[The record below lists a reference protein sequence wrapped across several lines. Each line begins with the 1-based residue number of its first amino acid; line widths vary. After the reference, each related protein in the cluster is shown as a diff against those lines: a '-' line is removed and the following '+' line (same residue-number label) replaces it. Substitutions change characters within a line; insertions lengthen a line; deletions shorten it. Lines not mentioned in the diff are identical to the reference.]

1 MNEKFIKERL
11 GECGEDGIFH
21 DDKFVCNR
29 IHYEKNA
36 IIEASA
42 GTGKTYTLQSIV
54 LKLLL
59 EKTIDSVKN
68 LLLVTYTEKAAGEL
82 KDRIRTVLEE
92 AGCLPSDFDEVTI
105 CTIHSFCRS
114 LLTEYAFENRVPM
127 QVEIGGSD
135 KDLIHRAVRT
145 ALFGDGFR
153 ARYGKSYDAYM
164 KAAGLTATDDLVVQ
178 TESLLEEHVRT
189 GRGPEVPQRLDD
201 GVKASLHGIVK
212 TLCPSGDYSSL
223 RDTLRLADL
232 PINGN
237 DGKSFERDFA
247 DFQKAIGG
255 LASHDDKSLITS
267 LVDII
272 AIRSQGANR
281 LNPRLSKPY
290 SCRLAEHIPA
300 LGKLLEAVDGAAG
313 MLSSQMLAD
322 LAFLAWPVFKRLKEE
337 VSALTFDD
345 LVNRAHDVI
354 VEESKS
360 GEKSELLKSIRRKYR
375 IALVDEF
382 QDTDN
387 KQWAIFKSIFSH
399 AVNRID
405 DGPNPKQGALLVV
418 GDPKQAIYSFRG
430 ADVGAYLGAKREI
443 TGGDD
448 EKAEKLNTTFRS
460 SPKLVDA
467 FNRIFGEK
475 VGTDPSW
482 FEGMKEGDGSITYE
496 AVNPPPPGTKKFD
509 GIEYHSE
516 FGEPVELLESIPDDK
531 PPKTPA
537 SPNSG
542 YGNKSRCLPEFLR
555 NAAQEIKRLVS
566 LEYAY
571 AIVNKDTG
579 EKEPHTFS
587 YRDMCILVRGHAD
600 ADKAREI
607 LAAANIP
614 FSIYK
619 EQGIYASAEAE
630 ALLALFDFLSVP
642 SRRGRL
648 EALLLTPL
656 FGYSPDQ
663 LEARRKQED
672 RELSRRLDVWQ
683 ELVSKKEWSKLFES
697 VMNDT
702 LLAHPGKDDPD
713 FDRRWAATRQILDK
727 LLECVG
733 RKAQTIDEFA
743 EVLRSWRQDDKRAG
757 EDGALRRKE
766 SEADRVQIM
775 TMHVSKGLEYPVVF
789 IAWGFGEL
797 AYQAKDEE
805 KEKAI
810 REEKRLLYVA
820 LTRAEHKLY
829 LPWSQW
835 AQHKR
840 SKTTTDKKTK
850 EKKTESEDETGIGS
864 VGSALLIPK
873 DASKHNIGFL
883 ARGIRACFKS
893 DAAAKEAV
901 IRVSERAKTAEAAI
915 KDKTNVE
922 KEEETKVGGD
932 DNDADAGIKVYEL
945 DAKALARQ
953 KIDNDSYS
961 SVHRKAKKTVESA
974 ADGGKDD
981 ENHDDVASQK
991 KEKTLL
997 LRTNISGDVFHEIM
1011 ETLCNNDD
1019 EADTTALGFCSVGNA
1034 KFADVAKDERFLNL
1048 IRKTMRKHQLP
1059 SQKDA
1064 EGETTEFVLARMAWR
1079 ALNVPIVI
1087 GGRTIVLRKIG
1098 ASNRRAE
1105 LEFVVNRAKV
1115 LGDDGVTDG
1124 GGRGATAL
1132 PDPQSESTFNGKI
1145 DLLVRPE
1152 GRNGPIYVLD
1162 WKTNSLPGYG
1172 TETLGR
1178 AMTASDYHLQYQF
1191 YSQAVRYWLR
1201 GAELDGVAYMFVRAG
1216 EKSESL
1222 KGDSGVFVA
1231 DAAAISQESCRAAI
1245 KNALK

>member
-54 LKLLL
+54 LKLLVE
-59 EKTIDSVKN
+59 EKIDSVKN

-82 KDRIRTVLEE
+82 KDKIRTVLEE

-127 QVEIGGSD
+127 QTEVCGSD
-135 KDLIHRAVRT
+135 ADMIHQAVLK
-145 ALFGDGFR
+145 ALHSEEYRNQQGSDFVEL
-153 ARYGKSYDAYM
+153 M
-164 KAAGLTATDDLVVQ
+164 TEAGLTADDLVDEIQ
-178 TESLLEEHVRT
+178 KNFKSTDPMPESVEK
-189 GRGPEVPQRLDD
+189 GRGKKKVSVRDCKAILVNALRPIAQRMFHEI
-201 GVKASLHGIVK
+201 KAS
-212 TLCPSGDYSSL
+212 
-223 RDTLRLADL
+223 
-232 PINGN
+232 
-237 DGKSFERDFA
+237 
-247 DFQKAIGG
+247 
-255 LASHDDKSLITS
+255 TS
-267 LVDII
+267 V
-272 AIRSQGANR
+272 
-281 LNPRLSKPY
+281 
-290 SCRLAEHIPA
+290 
-300 LGKLLEAVDGAAG
+300 
-313 MLSSQMLAD
+313 M
-322 LAFLAWPVFKRLKEE
+322 
-337 VSALTFDD
+337 TFDD
-345 LVNRAHDVI
+345 LVERACKV
-354 VEESKS
+354 VEDEAEVEKS
-360 GEKSELLKSIRRKYR
+360 GKKSALLEAIRRKYR
-375 IALVDEF
+375 VALVDEF
-382 QDTDN
+382 QDTDS
-387 KQWAIFKSIFSH
+387 KQWKIFKSIFSH
-399 AVNRID
+399 NVNTID

-430 ADVGAYLGAKREI
+430 ADVGAYLAAKNEI

-448 EKAEKLNTTFRS
+448 DKAMRLKTTFRS

-467 FNRIFGEK
+467 FNKIFGEK
-475 VGTDPSW
+475 VGADPSW
-482 FEGMKEGDGSITYE
+482 FDGMKEGNGNITYE

-509 GIEYHSE
+509 GIDYHSE
-516 FGEPVELLESIPDDK
+516 FGEPVELLESMPGDK
-531 PPKTPA
+531 PPKTPSSA
-537 SPNSG
+537 NSG

-555 NAAQEIKRLVS
+555 NAVREIKRLVS
-566 LEYAY
+566 LKPAY
-571 AIVNKDTG
+571 TTVNKDTG

-587 YRDMCILVRGHAD
+587 YRHMCILVRGHAD

-630 ALLALFDFLSVP
+630 ALLVLFDFLSVP

-672 RELSRRLDVWQ
+672 REFSRQLEVWQ

-702 LLAHPGKDDPD
+702 LLAHPSKDDPD
-713 FDRRWAATRQILDK
+713 FDRSWAATRQILDK
-727 LLECVG
+727 LLESVG

-743 EVLRSWRQDDKRAG
+743 DLLRSWRQDDKRAG

-789 IAWGFGEL
+789 IAWGFGKL
-797 AYQAKDEE
+797 GSQAREGEKDA
-805 KEKAI
+805 AI

-835 AQHKR
+835 AQHR
-840 SKTTTDKKTK
+840 RTKKNRAG
-850 EKKTESEDETGIGS
+850 EIVDEWDETGIGS
-864 VGSALLIPK
+864 VGSALLIPNAEK
-873 DASKHNIGFL
+873 LTASQKNPDLGFL
-883 ARGIRACFKS
+883 ARGIRAFFES
-893 DAAAKEAV
+893 DDAAKEAV
-901 IRVSERAKTAEAAI
+901 IRVSERAKTAESAI
-915 KDKTNVE
+915 KEKANVE
-922 KEEETKVGGD
+922 KETETKVGGD
-932 DNDADAGIKVYEL
+932 GNDAAAGIKVYEL

-961 SVHRKAKKTVESA
+961 SVHRKAKKNVESA

-997 LRTNISGDVFHEIM
+997 PRNNISGDVFHEIM

-1019 EADTTALGFCSVGNA
+1019 SDGKTPGFCTVGGLDPDDLA
-1034 KFADVAKDERFLNL
+1034 QKKDLLDL
-1048 IRKTMRKHQLP
+1048 IRKTMRKHQVD
-1059 SQKDA
+1059 SQKGANGD
-1064 EGETTEFVLARMAWR
+1064 TTERVLARMAWR

-1105 LEFVVNRAKV
+1105 LEFVVNRANV
-1115 LGDDGVTDG
+1115 LGDEVVTN
-1124 GGRGATAL
+1124 
-1132 PDPQSESTFNGKI
+1132 DPQSESTFNGKI

-1152 GRNGPIYVLD
+1152 GRDGPVYILD
-1162 WKTNSLPGYG
+1162 WKTNSLPSYG
-1172 TETLGR
+1172 METLGR

-1201 GAELDGVAYMFVRAG
+1201 GAELGGVAYMFVRAG

-1222 KGDSGVFVA
+1222 EGDAGVFVA
-1231 DAAAISQESCRAAI
+1231 NAVAISQESCRTAI

>member
-1 MNEKFIKERL
+1 MNEDVIKERL
-11 GECGEDGIFH
+11 GERGEDGFFH
-21 DDKFVCNR
+21 DDNFVCNQ
-29 IHYEKNA
+29 IHYDKDA

-82 KDRIRTVLEE
+82 KDKIRTVLEE

-127 QVEIGGSD
+127 QTEVCGSD
-135 KDLIHRAVRT
+135 ADMIHQAVLK
-145 ALFGDGFR
+145 ALHSEEYRNQQGPDFVEL
-153 ARYGKSYDAYM
+153 M
-164 KAAGLTATDDLVVQ
+164 TEAGLTADDLVAEIQ
-178 TESLLEEHVRT
+178 KNFNSTDPMPESVEK
-189 GRGPEVPQRLDD
+189 GRGKKKVS
-201 GVKASLHGIVK
+201 V
-212 TLCPSGDYSSL
+212 
-223 RDTLRLADL
+223 RDC
-232 PINGN
+232 
-237 DGKSFERDFA
+237 
-247 DFQKAIGG
+247 KAI
-255 LASHDDKSLITS
+255 LVNALRPIAQRMFHEIKESTS
-267 LVDII
+267 V
-272 AIRSQGANR
+272 
-281 LNPRLSKPY
+281 
-290 SCRLAEHIPA
+290 
-300 LGKLLEAVDGAAG
+300 
-313 MLSSQMLAD
+313 M
-322 LAFLAWPVFKRLKEE
+322 
-337 VSALTFDD
+337 TFDD
-345 LVNRAHDVI
+345 LVERACKV
-354 VEESKS
+354 VEDEAEV
-360 GEKSELLKSIRRKYR
+360 EKAGQKGVLLEAIRRKYR

-382 QDTDN
+382 QDTDS
-387 KQWAIFKSIFSH
+387 KQWEIFKSIFSH
-399 AVNRID
+399 NVNKID

-430 ADVGAYLGAKREI
+430 ADVGAYLAAKNEI

-448 EKAEKLNTTFRS
+448 GKVKRLDTTYRS
-460 SPKLVDA
+460 SPKLVAA
-467 FNRIFGEK
+467 FNKIFGENI
-475 VGTDPSW
+475 GTDHSW
-482 FEGMKEGDGSITYE
+482 FEDMKEGSGSIDYK
-496 AVNPPPPGTKKFD
+496 AVDPPPPETKKFD
-509 GIEYHSE
+509 GIDYHSE
-516 FGEPVELLESIPDDK
+516 FGEPVELLESMSGDK
-531 PPKTPA
+531 PPKTPSSA
-537 SPNSG
+537 NSG
-542 YGNKSRCLPEFLR
+542 YGNRACCLPEFLC
-555 NAAQEIKRLVS
+555 NAAREIKRLVS
-566 LEYAY
+566 LKPAAY
-571 AIVNKDTG
+571 TTVDKDTG
-579 EKEPHTFS
+579 AVVPHTFS
-587 YRDMCILVRGHAD
+587 YRDMCILVRGHAE
-600 ADKAREI
+600 ADKAREV

-672 RELSRRLDVWQ
+672 REFSRQLEVWQ

-702 LLAHPGKDDPD
+702 LLAHPSKDDPD
-713 FDRRWAATRQILDK
+713 FDRSWAATRQILDK
-727 LLECVG
+727 LLESVG

-743 EVLRSWRQDDKRAG
+743 DVLRFWRQDDKHAG

-789 IAWGFGEL
+789 IAWGFGKL
-797 AYQAKDEE
+797 GSQAREGEKDA
-805 KEKAI
+805 AI

-835 AQHKR
+835 ALHR
-840 SKTTTDKKTK
+840 RMKKNRAG
-850 EKKTESEDETGIGS
+850 EIVDEWDETGIGS
-864 VGSALLIPK
+864 VGSALLIPNAEK
-873 DASKHNIGFL
+873 LTASQKNPDLGFL
-883 ARGIRACFKS
+883 ARGIRALFKS
-893 DAAAKEAV
+893 DDAAKEAV
-901 IRVSERAKTAEAAI
+901 IRVSERAKTAESAI
-915 KDKTNVE
+915 KEKASVE

-932 DNDADAGIKVYEL
+932 GNDADAGIKVYEL

-961 SVHRKAKKTVESA
+961 SVHRKAKKNVESA

-997 LRTNISGDVFHEIM
+997 PRNNISGDVFHEIM

-1019 EADTTALGFCSVGNA
+1019 SDGKTPGFCTVGGLDPDDLA
-1034 KFADVAKDERFLNL
+1034 QKKDLLDL
-1048 IRKTMRKHQLP
+1048 IRKTMRKHQVD
-1059 SQKDA
+1059 SQKGANGD
-1064 EGETTEFVLARMAWR
+1064 TTERVLARMAWR

-1087 GGRTIVLRKIG
+1087 GGRTIVLRIIG

-1105 LEFVVNRAKV
+1105 LEFVVNRANV
-1115 LGDDGVTDG
+1115 LGDEVVTN
-1124 GGRGATAL
+1124 
-1132 PDPQSESTFNGKI
+1132 DPQSESTFNGKI

-1152 GRNGPIYVLD
+1152 GRDGPVYILD
-1162 WKTNSLPGYG
+1162 WKTNSLPSYG

-1201 GAELDGVAYMFVRAG
+1201 GAELGGVAYMFVRAG

-1222 KGDSGVFVA
+1222 EGDAGVFVA
-1231 DAAAISQESCRAAI
+1231 DAVAISQESCRAAI

>member
-145 ALFGDGFR
+145 ALFGDDFK
-153 ARYGKSYDAYM
+153 ARYGESYDAYM
-164 KAAGLTATDDLVVQ
+164 KAAGLTTPDDLVAAA
-178 TESLLEEHVRT
+178 EA
-189 GRGPEVPQRLDD
+189 
-201 GVKASLHGIVK
+201 K
-212 TLCPSGDYSSL
+212 L
-223 RDTLRLADL
+223 RDCAQQDQRPEAPQLVDDVVRGKLSNIAAGTSFDFTGIEVNAKARPGFELAVRA
-232 PINGN
+232 IE
-237 DGKSFERDFA
+237 DGKEKLASKDLSEFIQAVTECAASCEKMNPSVNGHGKGVRLFDLRPDVKDFA
-247 DFQKAIGG
+247 Q
-255 LASHDDKSLITS
+255 
-267 LVDII
+267 
-272 AIRSQGANR
+272 
-281 LNPRLSKPY
+281 
-290 SCRLAEHIPA
+290 A
-300 LGKLLEAVDGAAG
+300 LTDVKNV
-313 MLSSQMLAD
+313 LSSQMLAD
-322 LAFLAWPVFKRLKEE
+322 LAFLAWPVFKRFKEE

-354 VEESKS
+354 VAESES

-382 QDTDN
+382 QDTDS
-387 KQWAIFKSIFSH
+387 KQWKIFKSIFSDN
-399 AVNRID
+399 VNKID

-430 ADVGAYLGAKREI
+430 ADVRAYLAARGEI
-443 TGGDD
+443 TKDNATARHSLD
-448 EKAEKLNTTFRS
+448 KTYRS
-460 SPKLVDA
+460 SPGLVDA
-467 FNRIFGEK
+467 FNQIFGDN
-475 VGTDPSW
+475 GGADPSW
-482 FEGMKEGDGSITYE
+482 FEGMEEGGECIIYEGVKSPDGK
-496 AVNPPPPGTKKFD
+496 NKFD
-509 GIEYHSE
+509 GIDYHSE
-516 FGEPVELLESIPDDK
+516 FGEPVELLESIPEDK

-537 SPNSG
+537 PQKSA
-542 YGNKSRCLPEFLR
+542 YGNKPRCLPEFLR
-555 NAAQEIKRLVS
+555 NAAREIKRLVS

-571 AIVNKDTG
+571 TSVNKDTG
-579 EKEPHTFS
+579 KKEPHSFS

-619 EQGIYASAEAE
+619 EQGIYASAESE

-672 RELSRRLDVWQ
+672 REFSRRLDVWQ
-683 ELVSKKEWSKLFES
+683 ELVSKKEWNKLFES

-702 LLAHPGKDDPD
+702 LLAHPGKDDSD
-713 FDRRWAATRQILDK
+713 FDRRWAATRQILDE
-727 LLECVG
+727 LLESIG

-743 EVLRSWRQDDKRAG
+743 DVLRSWRQNDKRAG
-757 EDGALRRKE
+757 ENGTLRRKE
-766 SEADRVQIM
+766 SEADRVQVM

-797 AYQAKDEE
+797 AYQAKGEE

-835 AQHKR
+835 AQHR
-840 SKTTTDKKTK
+840 RISRGVET
-850 EKKTESEDETGIGS
+850 SETGIGS
-864 VGSALLIPK
+864 VGSALLIQESNPN
-873 DASKHNIGFL
+873 SGFL
-883 ARGIRACFKS
+883 ARGIRAFFGS
-893 DAAAKEAV
+893 DDAAKAAV
-901 IRVSERAKTAEAAI
+901 IRVSERAKTAESAI
-915 KDKTNVE
+915 KDKANAET
-922 KEEETKVGGD
+922 EEETKVEGTG
-932 DNDADAGIKVYEL
+932 NGAAAGIKVYEL
-945 DAKALARQ
+945 DATALARQ

-961 SVHRKAKKTVESA
+961 SVHRKAKQSA
-974 ADGGKDD
+974 EPEGDSRND
-981 ENHDDVASQK
+981 ENNDDVASLK

-997 LRTNISGDVFHEIM
+997 PRNNISGDVFHEIM

-1019 EADTTALGFCSVGNA
+1019 SDGKTPGFCTVGGLDPDDLA
-1034 KFADVAKDERFLNL
+1034 RKKDLLDL
-1048 IRKTMRKHQLP
+1048 IRKTMRKHQVE
-1059 SQKDA
+1059 SQ
-1064 EGETTEFVLARMAWR
+1064 EGEHGDTTERVLARMVWR

-1087 GGRTIVLRKIG
+1087 GGRPIVLRKIG
-1098 ASNRRAE
+1098 TSNRRAE

-1115 LGDDGVTDG
+1115 LGDDGVTGDG
-1124 GGRGATAL
+1124 AAGVRAL

-1145 DLLVRPE
+1145 DLLVRPD
-1152 GRNGPIYVLD
+1152 GRDGPVYILD

-1191 YSQAVRYWLR
+1191 YTQAVRYWLR
-1201 GAELDGVAYMFVRAG
+1201 GAELGGVAYMFVRAG
-1216 EKSESL
+1216 EKSE
-1222 KGDSGVFVA
+1222 KIEGDSGVFVA
-1231 DAAAISQESCRAAI
+1231 DAAAISQEPCRAAI

>member
-1 MNEKFIKERL
+1 MNEDVIKERL
-11 GECGEDGIFH
+11 GERGEDGFFH
-21 DDKFVCNR
+21 DDNFVCNQ
-29 IHYEKNA
+29 IHYDKDA

-82 KDRIRTVLEE
+82 KDKIRTVLEE
-92 AGCLPSDFDEVTI
+92 AECLPSDFDEVTI

-127 QVEIGGSD
+127 QTEVCGSD
-135 KDLIHRAVRT
+135 TDMIHQAVLK
-145 ALFGDGFR
+145 ALHSEEYRNQQGSDFVEL
-153 ARYGKSYDAYM
+153 M
-164 KAAGLTATDDLVVQ
+164 TEAGLTADDLVEDIQ
-178 TESLLEEHVRT
+178 KNFKSTDPMPESVEK
-189 GRGPEVPQRLDD
+189 GRGKKKVPVRDCKAILVNALRPIAQRLFHEI
-201 GVKASLHGIVK
+201 KES
-212 TLCPSGDYSSL
+212 
-223 RDTLRLADL
+223 
-232 PINGN
+232 
-237 DGKSFERDFA
+237 
-247 DFQKAIGG
+247 
-255 LASHDDKSLITS
+255 TS
-267 LVDII
+267 V
-272 AIRSQGANR
+272 
-281 LNPRLSKPY
+281 
-290 SCRLAEHIPA
+290 
-300 LGKLLEAVDGAAG
+300 
-313 MLSSQMLAD
+313 M
-322 LAFLAWPVFKRLKEE
+322 
-337 VSALTFDD
+337 TFDD
-345 LVNRAHDVI
+345 LVERACKV
-354 VEESKS
+354 VEDEVEVEKS
-360 GEKSELLKSIRRKYR
+360 GKKSALLEAIRRKYR
-375 IALVDEF
+375 VALVDEF
-382 QDTDN
+382 QDTDG
-387 KQWAIFKSIFSH
+387 KQWEIFKSIFSH
-399 AVNRID
+399 NVNKID

-430 ADVGAYLGAKREI
+430 ADVGAYLAAKNEI

-448 EKAEKLNTTFRS
+448 GKVKRLDTTYRS
-460 SPKLVDA
+460 SPKLVAA
-467 FNRIFGEK
+467 FNKIFGENI
-475 VGTDPSW
+475 GTDHSW
-482 FEGMKEGDGSITYE
+482 FEDMKEGSGSIDYK
-496 AVNPPPPGTKKFD
+496 VVDPPPPETKKFD
-509 GIEYHSE
+509 GIDYHSE
-516 FGEPVELLESIPDDK
+516 FGEPVELLESMPGDK
-531 PPKTPA
+531 PPKTPSSA
-537 SPNSG
+537 NSG
-542 YGNKSRCLPEFLR
+542 YGNRACCLPEFLC
-555 NAAQEIKRLVS
+555 NAAREIKRLVS
-566 LEYAY
+566 LKPAAY
-571 AIVNKDTG
+571 TTMDKDTG
-579 EKEPHTFS
+579 AVVSHTFS
-587 YRDMCILVRGHAD
+587 YRDMCILVRGHAE

-672 RELSRRLDVWQ
+672 REFSRQLEVWQ

-702 LLAHPGKDDPD
+702 LLAHPSKDDPD
-713 FDRRWAATRQILDK
+713 FDRSWAATRQILDK
-727 LLECVG
+727 LLESVG

-743 EVLRSWRQDDKRAG
+743 DVLRSWRQDDKHAG

-789 IAWGFGEL
+789 IAWGFGKL
-797 AYQAKDEE
+797 GSQAREGE
-805 KEKAI
+805 KGSAI

-835 AQHKR
+835 AQHR
-840 SKTTTDKKTK
+840 RTKKNRAG
-850 EKKTESEDETGIGS
+850 EIVDEWDETGIGS
-864 VGSALLIPK
+864 VGSALLIPNAEK
-873 DASKHNIGFL
+873 LTASQKNPDLGFL
-883 ARGIRACFKS
+883 ARGIRALFES
-893 DAAAKEAV
+893 DDAAKEAV
-901 IRVSERAKTAEAAI
+901 IRVSERAKAAEAAI
-915 KDKTNVE
+915 KEKASVE

-932 DNDADAGIKVYEL
+932 GNDAVAGIKVYEL

-961 SVHRKAKKTVESA
+961 SVHRKAKKKVESA

-997 LRTNISGDVFHEIM
+997 PRNNISGDVFHEIM
-1011 ETLCNNDD
+1011 ETLCNTDD
-1019 EADTTALGFCSVGNA
+1019 ETDTTALGFCTVGKS
-1034 KFADVAKDERFLNL
+1034 KFAEMKKDERFLNL
-1048 IRKTMRKHQLP
+1048 IRKIMRRHQVE
-1059 SQKDA
+1059 SQK
-1064 EGETTEFVLARMAWR
+1064 GENGDTTERVLARMAWR
-1079 ALNVPIVI
+1079 ALNIPIAI
-1087 GGRTIVLRKIG
+1087 GGEKFSLKEIK
-1098 ASNRRAE
+1098 ASDRRAE
-1105 LEFVVNRAKV
+1105 AEFVVNRANV
-1115 LGDDGVTDG
+1115 LGDEVVTN
-1124 GGRGATAL
+1124 
-1132 PDPQSESTFNGKI
+1132 DPQSESTFNGKI
-1145 DLLVRPE
+1145 DLLVRPC
-1152 GRNGPIYVLD
+1152 GLGGPVCVLD
-1162 WKTNSLPGYG
+1162 WKTNSLPSYG

-1201 GAELDGVAYMFVRAG
+1201 GAELGGVAYMFVRAG

-1222 KGDSGVFVA
+1222 EGDAGVFVA

>member
-1 MNEKFIKERL
+1 MNEEIIKERL
-11 GECGEDGIFH
+11 GERGEDGIFH
-21 DDKFVCNR
+21 DDNFVCNQ
-29 IHYEKNA
+29 IHYDKDA

-54 LKLLL
+54 LKLLVE
-59 EKTIDSVKN
+59 EKIDSVKN

-82 KDRIRTVLEE
+82 KDRIRKVLEE

-145 ALFGDGFR
+145 ALFGDDFK
-153 ARYGKSYDAYM
+153 ARYGESYDAYM
-164 KAAGLTATDDLVVQ
+164 KAAGLTTPDDLVAAAEAKLRDCAQ
-178 TESLLEEHVRT
+178 QD
-189 GRGPEVPQRLDD
+189 QRLEAPQLVDD
-201 GVKASLHGIVK
+201 VVRGKLSNIAAGTSFDFTGIEVNAKARPGFE
-212 TLCPSGDYSSL
+212 
-223 RDTLRLADL
+223 LAVRA
-232 PINGN
+232 IE
-237 DGKSFERDFA
+237 DGKEKLASKDLSEFIQAVTECAASCEKMNPSVNGHGKGVRLFDLRPDVKDFA
-247 DFQKAIGG
+247 Q
-255 LASHDDKSLITS
+255 
-267 LVDII
+267 
-272 AIRSQGANR
+272 
-281 LNPRLSKPY
+281 
-290 SCRLAEHIPA
+290 A
-300 LGKLLEAVDGAAG
+300 LTDVKNV
-313 MLSSQMLAD
+313 LSSQMLAD
-322 LAFLAWPVFKRLKEE
+322 LAFLAWPVFKRFKEE

-354 VEESKS
+354 VAESES

-375 IALVDEF
+375 LALVDEF
-382 QDTDN
+382 QDTDS
-387 KQWAIFKSIFSH
+387 KQWEIFKNIFSDK
-399 AVNRID
+399 VNKID

-430 ADVGAYLGAKREI
+430 ADVRAYLDAKNEI
-443 TGGDD
+443 TDGDD
-448 EKAEKLNTTFRS
+448 DKAMRLKTTFRS

-467 FNRIFGEK
+467 FNKIFGEK
-475 VGTDPSW
+475 VGADPSW
-482 FEGMKEGDGSITYE
+482 FDGMKEGNGSITYE
-496 AVNPPPPGTKKFD
+496 AVNPPPHGTKKFD
-509 GIEYHSE
+509 GIDYHSE
-516 FGEPVELLESIPDDK
+516 FGEPVELLESIPENK
-531 PPKTPA
+531 PPKTP
-537 SPNSG
+537 SSTNSG
-542 YGNKSRCLPEFLR
+542 YGNKTRCLPEFLR
-555 NAAQEIKRLVS
+555 NAAREIKRLVS

-571 AIVNKDTG
+571 TTVDKDTRK
-579 EKEPHTFS
+579 KEPHTFS

-663 LEARRKQED
+663 LEVRRKQED
-672 RELSRRLDVWQ
+672 REFSRRLDIWQ

-702 LLAHPGKDDPD
+702 LLAHPSKDDPD
-713 FDRRWAATRQILDK
+713 FDRSWAATRQILDK

-743 EVLRSWRQDDKRAG
+743 DVLRSWRQDDKRAG

-797 AYQAKDEE
+797 AYQAKVEE
-805 KEKAI
+805 KGKAI

-835 AQHKR
+835 AQHQR
-840 SKTTTDKKTK
+840 ITGTDKKTK
-850 EKKTESEDETGIGS
+850 EKIEVCETGIGS
-864 VGSALLIPK
+864 VGSALLIQESNPN
-873 DASKHNIGFL
+873 SGFL
-883 ARGIRACFKS
+883 ARGIRAFFGS
-893 DAAAKEAV
+893 DDAAKAAV
-901 IRVSERAKTAEAAI
+901 IRVSERAKTAESAI
-915 KDKTNVE
+915 KDKANAET
-922 KEEETKVGGD
+922 EEETKVEGTG
-932 DNDADAGIKVYEL
+932 NGAAAGIKVYEL
-945 DAKALARQ
+945 DAKALTRQ

-961 SVHRKAKKTVESA
+961 SVHRKAKQSA
-974 ADGGKDD
+974 EPEGDSRND
-981 ENHDDVASQK
+981 ENNDDVASLK

-997 LRTNISGDVFHEIM
+997 PRNNISGDVFHEIM

-1019 EADTTALGFCSVGNA
+1019 SDGKTPGFCTVGKA
-1034 KFADVAKDERFLNL
+1034 KKFADVGKDERFLNL
-1048 IRKTMRKHQLP
+1048 IRKIMRRHQVE
-1059 SQKDA
+1059 SQ
-1064 EGETTEFVLARMAWR
+1064 EGEHGDTTERVLARMVWR

-1087 GGRTIVLRKIG
+1087 GGRPIVLRKIG
-1098 ASNRRAE
+1098 TSNRRAE
-1105 LEFVVNRAKV
+1105 LEFVVNRANV
-1115 LGDDGVTDG
+1115 LGDDGVANG
-1124 GGRGATAL
+1124 
-1132 PDPQSESTFNGKI
+1132 PQSESTFNGKI
-1145 DLLVRPE
+1145 DLLVRPD
-1152 GRNGPIYVLD
+1152 GRDGPVYILD
-1162 WKTNSLPGYG
+1162 WKTNSLPSYG

-1201 GAELDGVAYMFVRAG
+1201 GAELGGVAYMFVRAG
-1216 EKSESL
+1216 EKSE
-1222 KGDSGVFVA
+1222 KIEGDTGVFVA
-1231 DAAAISQESCRAAI
+1231 DATAISQESCRAAI

>member
-1 MNEKFIKERL
+1 MNEEIIKERL

-29 IHYEKNA
+29 IHYDKDT

-54 LKLLL
+54 LKLLV
-59 EKTIDSVKN
+59 EKKIESVKN

-82 KDRIRTVLEE
+82 KDRIRKVLEE

-145 ALFGDGFR
+145 ALFGDAFK
-153 ARYGKSYDAYM
+153 ARYGESYDAYM
-164 KAAGLTATDDLVVQ
+164 ETAGLTTTNDLVVQ

-189 GRGPEVPQRLDD
+189 GRAPEVPQRLDD
-201 GVKASLHGIVK
+201 GVKTSLHGIVK
-212 TLCPSGDYSSL
+212 ALCPSGDYSSL
-223 RDTLRLADL
+223 RNTLGLADL

-237 DGKSFERDFA
+237 DCKSFERDF
-247 DFQKAIGG
+247 DNFLKAIGG

-290 SCRLAEHIPA
+290 SCRLGEYIPA
-300 LGKLLEAVDGAAG
+300 LGKLLEAVDGAAV
-313 MLSSQMLAD
+313 MLSSQMIAD

-354 VEESKS
+354 VAESES

-382 QDTDN
+382 QDTDS
-387 KQWAIFKSIFSH
+387 KQWEIFKSIFSDK
-399 AVNRID
+399 VNKID
-405 DGPNPKQGALLVV
+405 DGPNPMQGALLVV

-430 ADVGAYLGAKREI
+430 ADVGAYLAARGEI
-443 TGGDD
+443 TKDNATARHSLD
-448 EKAEKLNTTFRS
+448 KTYRS
-460 SPKLVDA
+460 SPGLVAA
-467 FNRIFGEK
+467 FNQIFGDN
-475 VGTDPSW
+475 GGADPSW
-482 FEGMKEGDGSITYE
+482 FEGMEEGGECIIYEGVKSPDGK
-496 AVNPPPPGTKKFD
+496 NKFD
-509 GIEYHSE
+509 GIDYHSE
-516 FGEPVELLESIPDDK
+516 FGEPVELLESIPEDK
-531 PPKTPA
+531 PPKTP
-537 SPNSG
+537 SSTNSG
-542 YGNKSRCLPEFLR
+542 YGNKTRCLPEFLR
-555 NAAQEIKRLVS
+555 NAAREIKRLVS

-571 AIVNKDTG
+571 TTVDKDTG
-579 EKEPHTFS
+579 DKEPHSFS

-630 ALLALFDFLSVP
+630 ALLALFDFLSMP

-672 RELSRRLDVWQ
+672 REFSRLLDVWQ

-702 LLAHPGKDDPD
+702 LLAHPSKDNSD
-713 FDRRWAATRQILDK
+713 FDRSWAATRQILDK

-743 EVLRSWRQDDKRAG
+743 DVLRSWRQDDKRAG

-835 AQHKR
+835 AQHR
-840 SKTTTDKKTK
+840 RITGTDKKTK
-850 EKKTESEDETGIGS
+850 EKIEVCETGIGS
-864 VGSALLIPK
+864 VGSALLIQESNP
-873 DASKHNIGFL
+873 DSGFL
-883 ARGIRACFKS
+883 ARGIRAFFGS
-893 DAAAKEAV
+893 DDAAKEAV
-901 IRVSERAKTAEAAI
+901 IRVSERAKTAELAIRNKANAETEEATKAEGDGNGAA
-915 KDKTNVE
+915 
-922 KEEETKVGGD
+922 
-932 DNDADAGIKVYEL
+932 AGIKVYEL
-945 DAKALARQ
+945 DARALARQ

-961 SVHRKAKKTVESA
+961 SVHRKAKLSA
-974 ADGGKDD
+974 EPEGDFRKDED
-981 ENHDDVASQK
+981 HIEAASQK
-991 KEKTLL
+991 KEKTLVP
-997 LRTNISGDVFHEIM
+997 RNNISGDVFHEIM

-1019 EADTTALGFCSVGNA
+1019 SDGKTPGFCTVGGLDPDDLAQN
-1034 KFADVAKDERFLNL
+1034 KDLLDL
-1048 IRKTMRKHQLP
+1048 IRKTMRKHQVE
-1059 SQKDA
+1059 SQKDKN
-1064 EGETTEFVLARMAWR
+1064 GDTTERVLARMAWR

-1087 GGRTIVLRKIG
+1087 GGRPIVLREIG
-1098 ASNRRAE
+1098 TSNRRAE
-1105 LEFVVNRAKV
+1105 LEFVVNRANV
-1115 LGDDGVTDG
+1115 LGDDGVTDD
-1124 GGRGATAL
+1124 GAAGVRAL

-1145 DLLVRPE
+1145 DLLVRPD
-1152 GRNGPIYVLD
+1152 GLGGPVYVLD
-1162 WKTNSLPGYG
+1162 WKTNSLPSYG

-1201 GAELDGVAYMFVRAG
+1201 GAELGGVAYMFVRAG

-1222 KGDSGVFVA
+1222 EGDAGVFVA

>member
-1 MNEKFIKERL
+1 MNEDVIKERL
-11 GECGEDGIFH
+11 GERGEDGFFH
-21 DDKFVCNR
+21 DDNFVCNQ
-29 IHYEKNA
+29 IHYDKDA

-82 KDRIRTVLEE
+82 KDRIRKVLEE

-127 QVEIGGSD
+127 QTEVCGSD
-135 KDLIHRAVRT
+135 ADMIHQAVLK
-145 ALFGDGFR
+145 ALHSEEYRNQQGSDFVEL
-153 ARYGKSYDAYM
+153 M
-164 KAAGLTATDDLVVQ
+164 TEAGLTADDLVDEIQ
-178 TESLLEEHVRT
+178 KNFKSTDPMPESVEK
-189 GRGPEVPQRLDD
+189 GRGKKKVPVRDCKAILVNALRPIAQRLFHEI
-201 GVKASLHGIVK
+201 KES
-212 TLCPSGDYSSL
+212 
-223 RDTLRLADL
+223 
-232 PINGN
+232 
-237 DGKSFERDFA
+237 
-247 DFQKAIGG
+247 
-255 LASHDDKSLITS
+255 TS
-267 LVDII
+267 V
-272 AIRSQGANR
+272 
-281 LNPRLSKPY
+281 
-290 SCRLAEHIPA
+290 
-300 LGKLLEAVDGAAG
+300 
-313 MLSSQMLAD
+313 M
-322 LAFLAWPVFKRLKEE
+322 
-337 VSALTFDD
+337 TFDD
-345 LVNRAHDVI
+345 LVERACKV
-354 VEESKS
+354 VEDEAEVEKS
-360 GEKSELLKSIRRKYR
+360 GKKSALLEAIRRKYR

-382 QDTDN
+382 QDTDS
-387 KQWAIFKSIFSH
+387 KQWEIFKSIFSH
-399 AVNRID
+399 NVNKID

-430 ADVGAYLGAKREI
+430 ADVGAYLAAKNEI

-448 EKAEKLNTTFRS
+448 GKVKRLDTTYRS

-467 FNRIFGEK
+467 FNKIFGEK
-475 VGTDPSW
+475 VGADPSW
-482 FEGMKEGDGSITYE
+482 FDGMKEGNGSITYE

-509 GIEYHSE
+509 GIDYHSE
-516 FGEPVELLESIPDDK
+516 FGEPVELLESMSGDK

-555 NAAQEIKRLVS
+555 NAVREIKRLVS
-566 LEYAY
+566 LKPAAY
-571 AIVNKDTG
+571 TTMDKDTG
-579 EKEPHTFS
+579 AVVSHTFS
-587 YRDMCILVRGHAD
+587 YRDMCILVRGHAE

-672 RELSRRLDVWQ
+672 REFSRQLEVWQ

-702 LLAHPGKDDPD
+702 LLAHPSKDDPD
-713 FDRRWAATRQILDK
+713 FDRSWAATRQILDK
-727 LLECVG
+727 LLEQVG

-743 EVLRSWRQDDKRAG
+743 DVLRSWRQDDKRAG

-789 IAWGFGEL
+789 IAWGFGKL
-797 AYQAKDEE
+797 GSQAREGE
-805 KEKAI
+805 KESAI

-835 AQHKR
+835 AQHR
-840 SKTTTDKKTK
+840 RTKKNRAG
-850 EKKTESEDETGIGS
+850 EIVDEWDETGIGS
-864 VGSALLIPK
+864 VGSALLIPNAEK
-873 DASKHNIGFL
+873 LTDSQKNPDLGFL
-883 ARGIRACFKS
+883 ARGIRAFFGS
-893 DAAAKEAV
+893 GDAAKEAV
-901 IRVSERAKTAEAAI
+901 IRVAERAKTAELAI
-915 KDKTNVE
+915 KDKANAE
-922 KEEETKVGGD
+922 LEEETKVGGGG
-932 DNDADAGIKVYEL
+932 NGAAPEIKVYEL
-945 DAKALARQ
+945 DAKALTRQ

-961 SVHRKAKKTVESA
+961 SIHRKAKQSA
-974 ADGGKDD
+974 EPEGDSRND
-981 ENHDDVASQK
+981 ENNDDVASLK

-997 LRTNISGDVFHEIM
+997 PRNNISGDVFHEIM

-1019 EADTTALGFCSVGNA
+1019 ETDITALGFCTVGKA
-1034 KFADVAKDERFLNL
+1034 KFAEMAKNERFLNL
-1048 IRKTMRKHQLP
+1048 IRKTMRKHQVE
-1059 SQKDA
+1059 SQKGANGD
-1064 EGETTEFVLARMAWR
+1064 TTERVLARMAWR

-1087 GGRTIVLRKIG
+1087 GGDKFFLKEID

-1105 LEFVVNRAKV
+1105 LEFVVNRANV

-1132 PDPQSESTFNGKI
+1132 SDPQSESTFNGKI
-1145 DLLVRPE
+1145 DLLVRPD
-1152 GRNGPIYVLD
+1152 GRDGPVYILD
-1162 WKTNSLPGYG
+1162 WKTNSLPSYG
-1172 TETLGR
+1172 METLGR

-1191 YSQAVRYWLR
+1191 YSQAVRYWLH
-1201 GAELDGVAYMFVRAG
+1201 GAELGGVAYMFVRAG

-1222 KGDSGVFVA
+1222 EGDTGVFVA
-1231 DAAAISQESCRAAI
+1231 DAVAISQESCRAAI

>member
-1 MNEKFIKERL
+1 MNEDVIKERL
-11 GECGEDGIFH
+11 GERGEDGFFH
-21 DDKFVCNR
+21 DDNFVCNQ
-29 IHYEKNA
+29 IHYDKDA

-82 KDRIRTVLEE
+82 KDKIRTVLEE

-127 QVEIGGSD
+127 QTEVCGSD
-135 KDLIHRAVRT
+135 ADMIHQAVLK
-145 ALFGDGFR
+145 ALHSEEYRNQQGSDFVEL
-153 ARYGKSYDAYM
+153 M
-164 KAAGLTATDDLVVQ
+164 TEAGLTADDLVAEIQ
-178 TESLLEEHVRT
+178 KNFKSTDPMPESVEK
-189 GRGPEVPQRLDD
+189 GRGKKKVPVRDCKAILVNALRPIAQRLFHEI
-201 GVKASLHGIVK
+201 KES
-212 TLCPSGDYSSL
+212 
-223 RDTLRLADL
+223 
-232 PINGN
+232 
-237 DGKSFERDFA
+237 
-247 DFQKAIGG
+247 
-255 LASHDDKSLITS
+255 TS
-267 LVDII
+267 V
-272 AIRSQGANR
+272 
-281 LNPRLSKPY
+281 
-290 SCRLAEHIPA
+290 
-300 LGKLLEAVDGAAG
+300 
-313 MLSSQMLAD
+313 M
-322 LAFLAWPVFKRLKEE
+322 
-337 VSALTFDD
+337 TFDD
-345 LVNRAHDVI
+345 LVERACKV
-354 VEESKS
+354 VEDEAEVEKS
-360 GEKSELLKSIRRKYR
+360 GKKSALLEAIRRKYR
-375 IALVDEF
+375 VALVDEF
-382 QDTDN
+382 QDTDS
-387 KQWAIFKSIFSH
+387 KQWEIFKSIFSH
-399 AVNRID
+399 NVNKID

-430 ADVGAYLGAKREI
+430 ADVGAYLAAKNEI

-448 EKAEKLNTTFRS
+448 GKVKRLDTTYRS
-460 SPKLVDA
+460 SPKLVAA
-467 FNRIFGEK
+467 FNKIFGENI
-475 VGTDPSW
+475 GTDHSW
-482 FEGMKEGDGSITYE
+482 FEDMKEGSGSIDYK
-496 AVNPPPPGTKKFD
+496 AVDPPPPETKKFD
-509 GIEYHSE
+509 GIDYHSE
-516 FGEPVELLESIPDDK
+516 FGEPVELLESMPGDK
-531 PPKTPA
+531 PPKTPSSA
-537 SPNSG
+537 NSG
-542 YGNKSRCLPEFLR
+542 YGNRACCLPEFLR
-555 NAAQEIKRLVS
+555 NAAREIKRLVS
-566 LEYAY
+566 LKPAAY
-571 AIVNKDTG
+571 TTMDKDTG
-579 EKEPHTFS
+579 AVVPHTFS
-587 YRDMCILVRGHAD
+587 YRDMCILVRGHAE

-672 RELSRRLDVWQ
+672 REFSRQLEVWQ

-702 LLAHPGKDDPD
+702 LLAHPSKDDPD
-713 FDRRWAATRQILDK
+713 FDRSWAATRQILDK
-727 LLECVG
+727 LLESVG

-743 EVLRSWRQDDKRAG
+743 DVLRFWRQDDKRAG

-789 IAWGFGEL
+789 IAWGFGKL
-797 AYQAKDEE
+797 GSQAREGEKDA
-805 KEKAI
+805 AI

-835 AQHKR
+835 AQHR
-840 SKTTTDKKTK
+840 RTKKNRAG
-850 EKKTESEDETGIGS
+850 EIVDEWDETGIGS
-864 VGSALLIPK
+864 VGSALLIPNAEK
-873 DASKHNIGFL
+873 LTASQKNPDLGFL
-883 ARGIRACFKS
+883 ARGIRAFFES
-893 DAAAKEAV
+893 DDAAKEAV

-915 KDKTNVE
+915 KEKASVE
-922 KEEETKVGGD
+922 KEEETKVEGT
-932 DNDADAGIKVYEL
+932 DNGAAVGINVYEL

-961 SVHRKAKKTVESA
+961 SVHRKAKKNVESA

-997 LRTNISGDVFHEIM
+997 PRNNISGDVFHEIM

-1019 EADTTALGFCSVGNA
+1019 SDGKTPGFCTVGGLDPDDLA
-1034 KFADVAKDERFLNL
+1034 QKKDLLDL
-1048 IRKTMRKHQLP
+1048 IRKTMRKHQVE
-1059 SQKDA
+1059 SQKGANGD
-1064 EGETTEFVLARMAWR
+1064 TTERVLARMAWR

-1105 LEFVVNRAKV
+1105 LEFVVNRANV
-1115 LGDDGVTDG
+1115 LGDEVVTN
-1124 GGRGATAL
+1124 
-1132 PDPQSESTFNGKI
+1132 DPQSESTFNGKI

-1152 GRNGPIYVLD
+1152 GRDGPVYILD
-1162 WKTNSLPGYG
+1162 WKTNSLPSYG

-1201 GAELDGVAYMFVRAG
+1201 GAELGGVAYMFVRAG

-1222 KGDSGVFVA
+1222 EGDAGVFVA
-1231 DAAAISQESCRAAI
+1231 DAVAISQESCRAAI

>member
-1 MNEKFIKERL
+1 MNEEIIKERL
-11 GECGEDGIFH
+11 GERGEDGFFH
-21 DDKFVCNR
+21 DDNFVCNQ
-29 IHYEKNA
+29 IHYDKDA

-82 KDRIRTVLEE
+82 KDKIRTVLEE

-127 QVEIGGSD
+127 QTEVCGSD
-135 KDLIHRAVRT
+135 ADMIHQAVLK
-145 ALFGDGFR
+145 ALHSEEYRNQQGPDFVEL
-153 ARYGKSYDAYM
+153 M
-164 KAAGLTATDDLVVQ
+164 TEAGLTADDLVAEIQ
-178 TESLLEEHVRT
+178 KNFKSTDPMPESVEK
-189 GRGPEVPQRLDD
+189 GRGKKKVS
-201 GVKASLHGIVK
+201 V
-212 TLCPSGDYSSL
+212 
-223 RDTLRLADL
+223 RDC
-232 PINGN
+232 
-237 DGKSFERDFA
+237 
-247 DFQKAIGG
+247 KAI
-255 LASHDDKSLITS
+255 LVNALRPIAQRMFHEIKESTS
-267 LVDII
+267 V
-272 AIRSQGANR
+272 
-281 LNPRLSKPY
+281 
-290 SCRLAEHIPA
+290 
-300 LGKLLEAVDGAAG
+300 
-313 MLSSQMLAD
+313 M
-322 LAFLAWPVFKRLKEE
+322 
-337 VSALTFDD
+337 TFDD
-345 LVNRAHDVI
+345 LVERACKV
-354 VEESKS
+354 VEDEAEV
-360 GEKSELLKSIRRKYR
+360 EKAGQKGVLLEAIRRKYR

-382 QDTDN
+382 QDTDS
-387 KQWAIFKSIFSH
+387 KQWEIFKSIFSH
-399 AVNRID
+399 NVNKID

-430 ADVGAYLGAKREI
+430 ADVGAYLAAKNEI

-448 EKAEKLNTTFRS
+448 GKVKRLDTTYRS
-460 SPKLVDA
+460 SPKLVAA
-467 FNRIFGEK
+467 FNKIFGENI
-475 VGTDPSW
+475 GTDHSW
-482 FEGMKEGDGSITYE
+482 FEDMKEGSGSIDYK
-496 AVNPPPPGTKKFD
+496 AVDPPPPETKKFD
-509 GIEYHSE
+509 GIDYHSE
-516 FGEPVELLESIPDDK
+516 FGEPVELLESMSGDK
-531 PPKTPA
+531 PPKTPSSA
-537 SPNSG
+537 NSG
-542 YGNKSRCLPEFLR
+542 YGNRACCLPEFLC
-555 NAAQEIKRLVS
+555 NAAREIKRLVS
-566 LEYAY
+566 LKPAAY
-571 AIVNKDTG
+571 TTVDKDTG
-579 EKEPHTFS
+579 AVVPHTFS
-587 YRDMCILVRGHAD
+587 YRDMCILVRGHAE
-600 ADKAREI
+600 ADKAREV

-672 RELSRRLDVWQ
+672 REFSRQLEVWQ

-702 LLAHPGKDDPD
+702 LLAHPSKDDPD
-713 FDRRWAATRQILDK
+713 FDRSWAATRQILDK
-727 LLECVG
+727 LLESVG

-743 EVLRSWRQDDKRAG
+743 DVLRFWRQDDKHAG

-789 IAWGFGEL
+789 IAWGFGKL
-797 AYQAKDEE
+797 GSQAREGEKDA
-805 KEKAI
+805 AI

-835 AQHKR
+835 ALHR
-840 SKTTTDKKTK
+840 RMKKNRAG
-850 EKKTESEDETGIGS
+850 EIVDEWDETGIGS
-864 VGSALLIPK
+864 VGSALLIPNAEK
-873 DASKHNIGFL
+873 LTASQKNPDLGFL
-883 ARGIRACFKS
+883 ARGIRALFKS
-893 DAAAKEAV
+893 DDAAKEAV
-901 IRVSERAKTAEAAI
+901 SRVSERAKTAESAI
-915 KDKTNVE
+915 KEKASVE

-932 DNDADAGIKVYEL
+932 GNDADAGIKVYEL

-961 SVHRKAKKTVESA
+961 SVHRKAKKNVESA

-997 LRTNISGDVFHEIM
+997 PRNNISGDVFHEIM

-1019 EADTTALGFCSVGNA
+1019 SDGKTPGFCTVGGLDPDDLA
-1034 KFADVAKDERFLNL
+1034 QKKDLLDL
-1048 IRKTMRKHQLP
+1048 IRKTMRKHQVD
-1059 SQKDA
+1059 SQKGANGD
-1064 EGETTEFVLARMAWR
+1064 TTERVLARMAWR

-1087 GGRTIVLRKIG
+1087 GGRTIVLRIIG

-1105 LEFVVNRAKV
+1105 LEFVVNRANV
-1115 LGDDGVTDG
+1115 LGDEVVTN
-1124 GGRGATAL
+1124 
-1132 PDPQSESTFNGKI
+1132 DPQSESTFNGKI

-1152 GRNGPIYVLD
+1152 GRDGPVYILD
-1162 WKTNSLPGYG
+1162 WKTNSLPSYG

-1201 GAELDGVAYMFVRAG
+1201 GAELGGVAYMFVRAG

-1222 KGDSGVFVA
+1222 EGDAGVFVA
-1231 DAAAISQESCRAAI
+1231 DAVAISQESCRAAI

>member
-1 MNEKFIKERL
+1 MNEEIIKERL
-11 GECGEDGIFH
+11 GERGEDGIFH
-21 DDKFVCNR
+21 DDNFVCNQ
-29 IHYEKNA
+29 IHYDKDA

-54 LKLLL
+54 LKLLVE
-59 EKTIDSVKN
+59 EKIDSVKN

-82 KDRIRTVLEE
+82 KDRIRKVLEE

-164 KAAGLTATDDLVVQ
+164 KAAGLTTTDDLVVQ

-189 GRGPEVPQRLDD
+189 GRVPEVPQRLDD

-281 LNPRLSKPY
+281 LNPRLSKSY
-290 SCRLAEHIPA
+290 SCRLGEHIPA

-313 MLSSQMLAD
+313 MLSSQMIAD
-322 LAFLAWPVFKRLKEE
+322 LAFLAWPVFTHLKEE

-354 VEESKS
+354 VAESES

-382 QDTDN
+382 QDTDS
-387 KQWAIFKSIFSH
+387 KQWEIFKSIFSH
-399 AVNRID
+399 NVNKID

-430 ADVGAYLGAKREI
+430 ADVGAYLAAGGEI
-443 TGGDD
+443 TKDNATARHSLD
-448 EKAEKLNTTFRS
+448 KTYRS
-460 SPKLVDA
+460 SPGLVDA
-467 FNRIFGEK
+467 FNQIFGDN
-475 VGTDPSW
+475 GGADPSW
-482 FEGMKEGDGSITYE
+482 FEGMEEGGECIIYEGVKSPDGK
-496 AVNPPPPGTKKFD
+496 NKFD
-509 GIEYHSE
+509 GIDYHSE
-516 FGEPVELLESIPDDK
+516 FGEPVELLESIPEDK

-537 SPNSG
+537 PQKSG

-555 NAAQEIKRLVS
+555 NAVREIKRLVS
-566 LEYAY
+566 LKPAAY
-571 AIVNKDTG
+571 TTMDKDTG
-579 EKEPHTFS
+579 AVVSHTFS
-587 YRDMCILVRGHAD
+587 YRDMCILVRGHAE

-672 RELSRRLDVWQ
+672 REFSRQLDVWQ

-702 LLAHPGKDDPD
+702 LLAHPGKDNPD
-713 FDRRWAATRQILDK
+713 FDRSWAATRQILDK
-727 LLECVG
+727 LLEQVG

-743 EVLRSWRQDDKRAG
+743 DVLRSWRQDDKRAG
-757 EDGALRRKE
+757 ENGALRRKE

-775 TMHVSKGLEYPVVF
+775 TMHVSKGLEFPVVF
-789 IAWGFGEL
+789 VAWGFGPL
-797 AYQAKDEE
+797 AYKVESDKQQA
-805 KEKAI
+805 AI

-840 SKTTTDKKTK
+840 SKTITDKKTK
-850 EKKTESEDETGIGS
+850 EKKTVIEDETGIGS
-864 VGSALLIPK
+864 VGSALLIPN

-883 ARGIRACFKS
+883 ARGIRAFFES
-893 DAAAKEAV
+893 DDAAKEAV
-901 IRVSERAKTAEAAI
+901 IRVSERAKTAESAI
-915 KDKTNVE
+915 KDKANVE

-932 DNDADAGIKVYEL
+932 GNNAAAGIKVYEL

-961 SVHRKAKKTVESA
+961 SVHRKAKQSA
-974 ADGGKDD
+974 EPEGDSRND

-997 LRTNISGDVFHEIM
+997 PRNNISGDVFHEIM

-1019 EADTTALGFCSVGNA
+1019 SDGKTPGFCTVGGLDPDDLA
-1034 KFADVAKDERFLNL
+1034 QKKDLLDL
-1048 IRKTMRKHQLP
+1048 IRKTMRKHQVD
-1059 SQKDA
+1059 SQKGANGD
-1064 EGETTEFVLARMAWR
+1064 TTERVLARMAWR

-1105 LEFVVNRAKV
+1105 LEFVVNRANV
-1115 LGDDGVTDG
+1115 LGDEVVTN
-1124 GGRGATAL
+1124 
-1132 PDPQSESTFNGKI
+1132 DPQSESTFNGKI

-1152 GRNGPIYVLD
+1152 GRDGPVYILD
-1162 WKTNSLPGYG
+1162 WKTNSLPSYG

-1201 GAELDGVAYMFVRAG
+1201 GAELGGVAYMFVRAG

-1222 KGDSGVFVA
+1222 EGDAGVFVA
-1231 DAAAISQESCRAAI
+1231 DAVAISQESCRAAI

>member
-1 MNEKFIKERL
+1 MNEDIIKERL
-11 GECGEDGIFH
+11 GERGTDGIFH
-21 DDKFVCNR
+21 DEKFVCNR
-29 IHYEKNA
+29 IHYDKDA

-54 LKLLL
+54 LKLLVE
-59 EKTIDSVKN
+59 EKIDSVKN

-82 KDRIRTVLEE
+82 KDRIRKVLEE

-127 QVEIGGSD
+127 QTEICGSD
-135 KDLIHRAVRT
+135 KELIHQSVLG
-145 ALFGDGFR
+145 ALHSEEYRKQQGSDFVELMTE
-153 ARYGKSYDAYM
+153 AK
-164 KAAGLTATDDLVVQ
+164 LTADDLVAEVQ
-178 TESLLEEHVRT
+178 KNFKATDPMPESIEK
-189 GRGPEVPQRLDD
+189 GRGKKKVP
-201 GVKASLHGIVK
+201 V
-212 TLCPSGDYSSL
+212 
-223 RDTLRLADL
+223 RDC
-232 PINGN
+232 
-237 DGKSFERDFA
+237 
-247 DFQKAIGG
+247 KAI
-255 LASHDDKSLITS
+255 LVNALRPIAQRQFHESKEVTS
-267 LVDII
+267 V
-272 AIRSQGANR
+272 
-281 LNPRLSKPY
+281 
-290 SCRLAEHIPA
+290 
-300 LGKLLEAVDGAAG
+300 
-313 MLSSQMLAD
+313 M
-322 LAFLAWPVFKRLKEE
+322 
-337 VSALTFDD
+337 TFDD
-345 LVNRAHDVI
+345 LVERACKVI
-354 VEESKS
+354 NDAAEVEQAGKKS
-360 GEKSELLKSIRRKYR
+360 ALLEAIRRKYR

-382 QDTDN
+382 QDTDG
-387 KQWAIFKSIFSH
+387 KQWNIFKSIFSDK
-399 AVNRID
+399 VNKID

-430 ADVGAYLGAKREI
+430 ADVGAYLAARGEI
-443 TGGDD
+443 TKDNATARHSLD
-448 EKAEKLNTTFRS
+448 KTYRS
-460 SPKLVDA
+460 SPGLVAA
-467 FNRIFGEK
+467 FNQIFGDN
-475 VGTDPSW
+475 GGADPSW
-482 FEGMKEGDGSITYE
+482 FEGMEEGGECIIYEGVKSPDGK
-496 AVNPPPPGTKKFD
+496 NKFD
-509 GIEYHSE
+509 GIDYHSE
-516 FGEPVELLESIPDDK
+516 FGEPVELLESIPEDK
-531 PPKTPA
+531 PPKTP
-537 SPNSG
+537 SSTNSG
-542 YGNKSRCLPEFLR
+542 YGNKTRCLPEFLR
-555 NAAQEIKRLVS
+555 NAAREIKRLVS

-571 AIVNKDTG
+571 TTVDKDTG
-579 EKEPHTFS
+579 DKEPHSFS

-630 ALLALFDFLSVP
+630 ALLALFDFLSMP
-642 SRRGRL
+642 SRRRRL

-672 RELSRRLDVWQ
+672 RGFSKQLDVWQ

-702 LLAHPGKDDPD
+702 LLAHPSKDNSD
-713 FDRRWAATRQILDK
+713 FDRSWSATRQILDN
-727 LLECVG
+727 LLESVG

-743 EVLRSWRQDDKRAG
+743 DVLRSWRQDDKRAG
-757 EDGALRRKE
+757 ENGALRRKE

-789 IAWGFGEL
+789 IAWGFGKL
-797 AYQAKDEE
+797 GSQAREGEKDT
-805 KEKAI
+805 AI

-840 SKTTTDKKTK
+840 SKTITDKKTK
-850 EKKTESEDETGIGS
+850 EKKTVIEDETGIGS
-864 VGSALLIPK
+864 VGSALLIPN

-883 ARGIRACFKS
+883 ARGIRAFFKS
-893 DAAAKEAV
+893 DEAAKEAV
-901 IRVSERAKTAEAAI
+901 IRVSERAKAAELAI
-915 KDKTNVE
+915 KDKANAET
-922 KEEETKVGGD
+922 EEETKVEGTG
-932 DNDADAGIKVYEL
+932 NGVAVGINVYEL
-945 DAKALARQ
+945 DAKALTRQ

-961 SVHRKAKKTVESA
+961 SVHRKAKKNVESA

-997 LRTNISGDVFHEIM
+997 PRNNISGDVFHEIM

-1019 EADTTALGFCSVGNA
+1019 SDGKTPGFCTVGGLDPDALAQN
-1034 KFADVAKDERFLNL
+1034 KDLLDL
-1048 IRKTMRKHQLP
+1048 IRKTMRKHQVE
-1059 SQKDA
+1059 SQKDKN
-1064 EGETTEFVLARMAWR
+1064 GDTTERVLARMAWR

-1087 GGRTIVLRKIG
+1087 GGRPIVLREIG
-1098 ASNRRAE
+1098 TSNRRAE
-1105 LEFVVNRAKV
+1105 LEFVVNRANV

-1132 PDPQSESTFNGKI
+1132 PDTQNESTFNGKI
-1145 DLLVRPE
+1145 DLLVRPY
-1152 GRNGPIYVLD
+1152 GLGGPVYVLD
-1162 WKTNSLPGYG
+1162 WKTNSLPSYG

-1178 AMTASDYHLQYQF
+1178 AMTAADYHLQYQF
-1191 YSQAVRYWLR
+1191 YSQAVRYWLH
-1201 GAELDGVAYMFVRAG
+1201 GAELGGVAYMFVRAG

-1222 KGDSGVFVA
+1222 EGDAGVFIA
-1231 DAAAISQESCRAAI
+1231 DAASISQESCRAAI

>member
-1 MNEKFIKERL
+1 MNEEIIKERL
-11 GECGEDGIFH
+11 GERGEDGIFH
-21 DDKFVCNR
+21 DNNFVCNQ
-29 IHYEKNA
+29 IHYDKDA

-82 KDRIRTVLEE
+82 KDRIRKVLEE

-145 ALFGDGFR
+145 ALFGDDFR
-153 ARYGKSYDAYM
+153 ARYGESYDAYM
-164 KAAGLTATDDLVVQ
+164 KAAGLMSTDDLVAAA
-178 TESLLEEHVRT
+178 EA
-189 GRGPEVPQRLDD
+189 
-201 GVKASLHGIVK
+201 K
-212 TLCPSGDYSSL
+212 L
-223 RDTLRLADL
+223 RDCAQQDQRPEAPQLVDDVVRGKLSNIAAGTSFDFTGIEVNAKARPGFELAVRA
-232 PINGN
+232 IE
-237 DGKSFERDFA
+237 DGKEKLASKDLSKFIQAVTECAASCEKMNPSVNGHGKGVRLFDLRPDVKDFA
-247 DFQKAIGG
+247 Q
-255 LASHDDKSLITS
+255 
-267 LVDII
+267 
-272 AIRSQGANR
+272 
-281 LNPRLSKPY
+281 
-290 SCRLAEHIPA
+290 A
-300 LGKLLEAVDGAAG
+300 LTDVKNVI
-313 MLSSQMLAD
+313 SSQMLAD

-337 VSALTFDD
+337 VAALTFDD

-354 VEESKS
+354 VAESKS

-382 QDTDN
+382 QDTDS
-387 KQWAIFKSIFSH
+387 KQWKIFKSIFSH
-399 AVNRID
+399 NVNTID
-405 DGPNPKQGALLVV
+405 DGPNPKHGALLVV

-430 ADVGAYLGAKREI
+430 ADVRAYLDAKNEI

-448 EKAEKLNTTFRS
+448 DKAMRLKTTFRS

-467 FNRIFGEK
+467 FNKIFGEK
-475 VGTDPSW
+475 VGADPSW
-482 FEGMKEGDGSITYE
+482 FDGMKEGNGSITYE

-509 GIEYHSE
+509 GIDYHSE

-531 PPKTPA
+531 PPKTP
-537 SPNSG
+537 SSTKSG
-542 YGNKSRCLPEFLR
+542 YGNKTRCLPEFLR
-555 NAAQEIKRLVS
+555 NAAREIKRLVS

-571 AIVNKDTG
+571 TTVDKDTRK
-579 EKEPHTFS
+579 KEPHTFS

-630 ALLALFDFLSVP
+630 ALLAPFDFLSMP

-672 RELSRRLDVWQ
+672 REFSRQLDIWQ

-702 LLAHPGKDDPD
+702 LLAHPSKDNSD
-713 FDRRWAATRQILDK
+713 FDRSWAATRQILDK

-743 EVLRSWRQDDKRAG
+743 DVLRSWRQDDKRAG

-835 AQHKR
+835 AQHR
-840 SKTTTDKKTK
+840 RITGTDKKTK
-850 EKKTESEDETGIGS
+850 EKIEVCETGIGS
-864 VGSALLIPK
+864 VGSALLIQESNPN
-873 DASKHNIGFL
+873 SGFL
-883 ARGIRACFKS
+883 ARGIRAFFKS
-893 DAAAKEAV
+893 DDAAKEAV
-901 IRVSERAKTAEAAI
+901 IRVSERAKTAESAI
-915 KDKTNVE
+915 KDKANAET
-922 KEEETKVGGD
+922 EEETKVEGT
-932 DNDADAGIKVYEL
+932 DNGAAVGINVYEL
-945 DAKALARQ
+945 DAKALTRQ

-961 SVHRKAKKTVESA
+961 SVHRKAKQSA
-974 ADGGKDD
+974 EPEGDSRND
-981 ENHDDVASQK
+981 ENNDDVASLK

-997 LRTNISGDVFHEIM
+997 PRNNISGDVFHEIM

-1019 EADTTALGFCSVGNA
+1019 SDGKTPGFCTVGGLDPDALAQN
-1034 KFADVAKDERFLNL
+1034 KDLLDL
-1048 IRKTMRKHQLP
+1048 IRKTMRKHQVE
-1059 SQKDA
+1059 SQKD
-1064 EGETTEFVLARMAWR
+1064 ENGDTTERVLARMAWR

-1087 GGRTIVLRKIG
+1087 GGRPIVLREIG
-1098 ASNRRAE
+1098 TSNRRAE

-1115 LGDDGVTDG
+1115 LGDDGVTDD
-1124 GGRGATAL
+1124 GAAGVRAL

-1145 DLLVRPE
+1145 DRLVRPY
-1152 GRNGPIYVLD
+1152 GLGGPVYILD
-1162 WKTNSLPGYG
+1162 WKTNSLPSYG
-1172 TETLGR
+1172 METLGR

-1201 GAELDGVAYMFVRAG
+1201 GAELGGVAYMFVRAG

-1222 KGDSGVFVA
+1222 EGDAGVFVA

>member
-1 MNEKFIKERL
+1 MSEENKVIKERL
-11 GECGEDGIFH
+11 GERDAQGCFC
-21 DDKFVCNR
+21 DDKYVCNTIDYTR
-29 IHYEKNA
+29 DA

-59 EKTIDSVKN
+59 EGTIDSVKN

-82 KDRIRTVLEE
+82 KDKIREVLDE

-135 KDLIHRAVRT
+135 NDLIHRAVRT
-145 ALFGDGFR
+145 ALQCAEFK
-153 ARYGKSYDAYM
+153 ARYGTSYGAYM
-164 KAAGLTATDDLVVQ
+164 EKAGLTSTDDLVAAAENELKDSMRLGQSPSAPDDVCND
-178 TESLLEEHVRT
+178 VRRIIQET
-189 GRGPEVPQRLDD
+189 IKV
-201 GVKASLHGIVK
+201 
-212 TLCPSGDYSSL
+212 T
-223 RDTLRLADL
+223 
-232 PINGN
+232 
-237 DGKSFERDFA
+237 SFNFE
-247 DFQKAIGG
+247 G
-255 LASHDDKSLITS
+255 LAVHGSDKGFQPACEIVRAKSNDFSAEDFLKLFDAVS
-267 LVDII
+267 SI
-272 AIRSQGANR
+272 AGVSVKQGKTFEK
-281 LNPRLSKPY
+281 LNPRIK
-290 SCRLAEHIPA
+290 
-300 LGKLLEAVDGAAG
+300 VDGKWARLYEVRPDLRRFAETLRNAREV
-313 MLSSQMLAD
+313 LSRQFVNG

-337 VSALTFDD
+337 VSMLTFDD
-345 LVNRAHDVI
+345 LVSRAHDAI
-354 VEESKS
+354 VAESKL
-360 GEKSELLKSIRRKYR
+360 GEQSVLLKSIRHTYR

-382 QDTDN
+382 QDTDG
-387 KQWAIFKSIFSH
+387 KQWEIFKSIFSDE
-399 AVNRID
+399 VNKID
-405 DGPNPKQGALLVV
+405 DGPKPKQGALLVV

-430 ADVGAYLGAKREI
+430 ADVGAYLIAKGDI
-443 TGGDD
+443 TKYNAAARHSLD
-448 EKAEKLNTTFRS
+448 TTYRS
-460 SPKLVDA
+460 SPKLVNA
-467 FNRIFGEK
+467 FNRIFGAK
-475 VGTDPSW
+475 VGADPSW
-482 FEGMKEGDGSITYE
+482 FEGMKEGDGSIDYE
-496 AVNPPPPGTKKFD
+496 DVNPPPDGTEKFN
-509 GIEYHSE
+509 GIAPHDE
-516 FGEPVELLESIPDDK
+516 FGEPVELLESLPQDK
-531 PPKTPA
+531 EPKTPA
-537 SPNSG
+537 ASNSG
-542 YGNKSRCLPEFLR
+542 YGNKTRCLPEFLR
-555 NAAQEIKRLVS
+555 NTAREIKRLMA
-566 LEYAY
+566 LNPAY
-571 AIVNKDTG
+571 TTVDKDTG
-579 EKEPHTFS
+579 GRVPHTFS

-600 ADKAREI
+600 ANKAREI
-607 LAAANIP
+607 LVSANIP

-672 RELSRRLDVWQ
+672 REFSKQLDVWQ

-702 LLAHPGKDDPD
+702 LLAHPSKDDSD

-743 EVLRSWRQDDKRAG
+743 DTLRTWRQDDNRAG

-766 SEADRVQIM
+766 SDADRVQIM
-775 TMHVSKGLEYPVVF
+775 TMHVSKGLEFPVVF
-789 IAWGFGEL
+789 VAWGFGPL
-797 AYQAKDEE
+797 AYKVEQDK
-805 KEKAI
+805 KESSI

-820 LTRAEHKLY
+820 LTRAGHKLY

-840 SKTTTDKKTK
+840 SRTFKDKKTG
-850 EKKTESEDETGIGS
+850 EKKTVIENETGIGS
-864 VGSALLIPK
+864 VDSALLIPN
-873 DASKHNIGFL
+873 DESKHDFGFL
-883 ARGIRACFKS
+883 ARGIRALFKS
-893 DAAAKEAV
+893 DDVVKSDDVAKSDDAAKAAV
-901 IRVSERAKTAEAAI
+901 MKVSERLQKFESTPKSASRQDAA
-915 KDKTNVE
+915 TE
-922 KEEETKVGGD
+922 VGIV
-932 DNDADAGIKVYEL
+932 APEIKVYEL
-945 DAKALARQ
+945 DANELARQ

-961 SVHRKAKKTVESA
+961 SVHRKAKQSTEPEGDSRN
-974 ADGGKDD
+974 D
-981 ENHDDVASQK
+981 ENNDDVASLK

-997 LRTNISGDVFHEIM
+997 PRNNISGDVFHEIM

-1019 EADTTALGFCSVGNA
+1019 SDGKTLGFCTVGKA
-1034 KFADVAKDERFLNL
+1034 KKFADVAKDERFLNL
-1048 IRKTMRKHQLP
+1048 IRKTMRRHQVE
-1059 SQKDA
+1059 SQKDKN
-1064 EGETTEFVLARMAWR
+1064 GDVTELVLARMAWR
-1079 ALNVPIVI
+1079 ALNIPIAI
-1087 GGRTIVLRKIG
+1087 GGEKFFLKEID

-1145 DLLVRPE
+1145 DLLVRPD
-1152 GRNGPIYVLD
+1152 GRDGPVYILD
-1162 WKTNSLPGYG
+1162 WKTNSLPSYG

-1201 GAELDGVAYMFVRAG
+1201 GAELGGVAYMFVRAG

-1222 KGDSGVFVA
+1222 EGDAGVFVA

-1245 KNALK
+1245 KDALK

>member
-1 MNEKFIKERL
+1 MNEDVIKERL
-11 GECGEDGIFH
+11 GERGEDGFFH
-21 DDKFVCNR
+21 DDNFVCNQ
-29 IHYEKNA
+29 IHYDKDA

-59 EKTIDSVKN
+59 EEKVDSVKN

-82 KDRIRTVLEE
+82 KDKIRTVLEE

-127 QVEIGGSD
+127 QTEVCGSD
-135 KDLIHRAVRT
+135 ADMIHQAVLK
-145 ALFGDGFR
+145 ALHSEEYRNQQGSDFVEL
-153 ARYGKSYDAYM
+153 M
-164 KAAGLTATDDLVVQ
+164 TEAGLTADDLVAEIQ
-178 TESLLEEHVRT
+178 KDFKSTDPMPESVEK
-189 GRGPEVPQRLDD
+189 GRGKKKVS
-201 GVKASLHGIVK
+201 V
-212 TLCPSGDYSSL
+212 
-223 RDTLRLADL
+223 RDC
-232 PINGN
+232 
-237 DGKSFERDFA
+237 
-247 DFQKAIGG
+247 KAI
-255 LASHDDKSLITS
+255 LVNALRPIAQRMFHEIKESTS
-267 LVDII
+267 V
-272 AIRSQGANR
+272 
-281 LNPRLSKPY
+281 
-290 SCRLAEHIPA
+290 
-300 LGKLLEAVDGAAG
+300 
-313 MLSSQMLAD
+313 M
-322 LAFLAWPVFKRLKEE
+322 
-337 VSALTFDD
+337 TFDD
-345 LVNRAHDVI
+345 LVERACKV
-354 VEESKS
+354 VEDEAEVEKYGKKS
-360 GEKSELLKSIRRKYR
+360 ALLEAIRRKYR
-375 IALVDEF
+375 VALVDEF
-382 QDTDN
+382 QDTDS
-387 KQWAIFKSIFSH
+387 KQWEIFKSIFSH
-399 AVNRID
+399 NVNKID
-405 DGPNPKQGALLVV
+405 DGPNPKQGTLLVV

-430 ADVGAYLGAKREI
+430 ADVGAYLAAKNEI

-448 EKAEKLNTTFRS
+448 GKVKRLDTTYRS
-460 SPKLVDA
+460 SPKLVAA
-467 FNRIFGEK
+467 FNKIFGENI
-475 VGTDPSW
+475 GTDHSW
-482 FEGMKEGDGSITYE
+482 FEDMKEGSGSIDYK
-496 AVNPPPPGTKKFD
+496 AVDPPPPETKKFD
-509 GIEYHSE
+509 GIDYHSE
-516 FGEPVELLESIPDDK
+516 FGEPVELLESMPGDK
-531 PPKTPA
+531 PPKTPSSA
-537 SPNSG
+537 NSG
-542 YGNKSRCLPEFLR
+542 YGNRACCLPEFLC
-555 NAAQEIKRLVS
+555 NAAREIKRLVS
-566 LEYAY
+566 LNPAAY
-571 AIVNKDTG
+571 TTVDKDTG
-579 EKEPHTFS
+579 AVVPHTFS
-587 YRDMCILVRGHAD
+587 YRDMCILVRGHAE

-672 RELSRRLDVWQ
+672 REFSRQLEVWQ

-702 LLAHPGKDDPD
+702 LLAHPSKDDPD
-713 FDRRWAATRQILDK
+713 FDRSWAATRQILDK

-743 EVLRSWRQDDKRAG
+743 DVLRSWCQDDKRAG
-757 EDGALRRKE
+757 EDGVLRRKE

-789 IAWGFGEL
+789 IAWGFGKL
-797 AYQAKDEE
+797 GSQAREGEKDA
-805 KEKAI
+805 AI

-840 SKTTTDKKTK
+840 SKTITDKKTK
-850 EKKTESEDETGIGS
+850 EKKTVIEDETGIGS
-864 VGSALLIPK
+864 VGSALLIPN

-883 ARGIRACFKS
+883 ARGIRAFFES
-893 DAAAKEAV
+893 DDAAKEAV
-901 IRVSERAKTAEAAI
+901 IRVSERAKTAESAI
-915 KDKTNVE
+915 KDKANVE
-922 KEEETKVGGD
+922 KETETKVGGD
-932 DNDADAGIKVYEL
+932 GNNAAAGIKVYEL

-961 SVHRKAKKTVESA
+961 SVHRKAKKNVESA

-997 LRTNISGDVFHEIM
+997 PRNNISGDVFHEIM

-1019 EADTTALGFCSVGNA
+1019 SDGKTPGFCTVGGLDPDDLA
-1034 KFADVAKDERFLNL
+1034 QKKDLLDL
-1048 IRKTMRKHQLP
+1048 IRKTMRKHQVE
-1059 SQKDA
+1059 SQKGANGD
-1064 EGETTEFVLARMAWR
+1064 TTERVLARMAWR

-1105 LEFVVNRAKV
+1105 LEFVVNRANV
-1115 LGDDGVTDG
+1115 LGDEVVTN
-1124 GGRGATAL
+1124 
-1132 PDPQSESTFNGKI
+1132 DPQSESTFNGKI

-1152 GRNGPIYVLD
+1152 GRDGPVYILD
-1162 WKTNSLPGYG
+1162 WKTNSLPSYG

-1201 GAELDGVAYMFVRAG
+1201 GAELGGIAYMFVRAG

-1222 KGDSGVFVA
+1222 EGDTGVFVA
-1231 DAAAISQESCRAAI
+1231 DAEAISQESCRAAI